1 LTGANSDDVIQ
12 LLPLIDG
19 IPPVSE
25 KPGSQKNHPDEV
37 YADRAYDLE
46 PHREGFHKRGVK
58 PHMARRNQEHRS
70 GLGIFRW
77 VSERTLAGFITSA
90 TSEYS
95 LTATTKS
102 ITHSSSLLNPSS
114 ASESSKRGFVRLSKL
129 QSAIRRR

>member
-1 LTGANSDDVIQ
+1 MTGANSSDVTQ

-19 IPPVSE
+19 IPPVSG
-25 KPGSQKNHPDEV
+25 KPGSPKNHPDEV
-37 YADRAYDLE
+37 YADRACDLE

-58 PHMARRNQEHRS
+58 PHLARRNQGHGS

-90 TSEYS
+90 ASEYP

-114 ASESSKRGFVRLSKL
+114 ASESSKQGFVGRSRL